1 MYKRQAEIAPKVLGW
16 AQRAAGR
23 RERGL
28 SSGHVERVPPSCPEA
43 LAFGVPMWR
52 EEEAQLVADC
62 LLRFLRLQREHLG
75 KQHLS
80 TLATGALLCCALAQ
94 DASLDRRKTGV
105 EGLERIVARL
115 GELLGES
122 HPLTLGAK
130 KKLAFA
136 AWENGEINDAPKPTQ
151 VLREVL
157 QREELLYGAQHPI
170 PLATG
175 EALERI
181 RTTVTSEELPSD
193 QSSNASMPS
202 VD

>member
-1 MYKRQAEIAPKVLGW
+1 M
-16 AQRAAGR
+16 
-23 RERGL
+23 
-28 SSGHVERVPPSCPEA
+28 
-43 LAFGVPMWR
+43 
-52 EEEAQLVADC
+52 
-62 LLRFLRLQREHLG
+62 
-75 KQHLS
+75 
-80 TLATGALLCCALAQ
+80 CCALAQ

-122 HPLTLGAK
+122 HPLTLGTK

-136 AWENGEINDAPKPTQ
+136 AWENREISDAPKPTH

-175 EALERI
+175 EALERVL
-181 RTTVTSEELPSD
+181 TTVTPDDIQSEH
-193 QSSNASMPS
+193 SSNASMPS

>member
-1 MYKRQAEIAPKVLGW
+1 M
-16 AQRAAGR
+16 
-23 RERGL
+23 
-28 SSGHVERVPPSCPEA
+28 
-43 LAFGVPMWR
+43 
-52 EEEAQLVADC
+52 
-62 LLRFLRLQREHLG
+62 
-75 KQHLS
+75 
-80 TLATGALLCCALAQ
+80 CCALAQ

-122 HPLTLGAK
+122 HPLTLGTK

-136 AWENGEINDAPKPTQ
+136 AWENGEISDAPKPTH

-181 RTTVTSEELPSD
+181 FTTVTSEELPSE